1 MNLDNILP
9 SNPAAFKY
17 RSDFRTR
24 RPSTPN
30 FAFQPIAGK
39 FMQFE
44 EPLTALNYVRRDPT
58 VDMKSR
64 LQAEQNLTKMLSS
77 TPGQNNLLLFNQEQ
91 V

>member
-1 MNLDNILP
+1 MNLANILP
-9 SNPAAFKY
+9 SNPASFKY

-24 RPSTPN
+24 LPSKPN

-58 VDMKSR
+58 ADMRDR
-64 LQAEQNLTKMLSS
+64 LQAEQNLSKMLSN